1 MREKIKALYYP
12 EFWMDVATLKRSILL
27 FDELHV
33 MDRPSFSFGGGKK
46 SNFGMIGA
54 DSPLRRF
61 EKSFRDEG
69 MPLYVHG
76 APGGRI
82 SEEDY
87 AEVAADLNDM
97 EYLRRFQKGLET
109 SPAFRRIQ
117 IPVANYGEVGNQ
129 DDVTRAALDVDLT
142 TAFANYDTPIQLLE
156 DPAIQL
162 FHYSTP
168 EESAKSFLNEALTCA
183 VKLNL
188 ALRIGAKYGHQP
200 LADAKPF
207 GNLLGA
213 KYARAIAAAEKVTP
227 QIQFTDLTFAIFD
240 ELMPLERLSAL
251 SMQDVMSYRKSSA
264 GAREAFLDHMASLR
278 AKASEVT
285 DAGDYQGSI
294 EKLLITEIRPA
305 ARDFQNALEKIDD
318 GFKASMAKGGL
329 GVLGGSSLI
338 QLFAAMSWATLL
350 PLAML
355 GIAYVGKAAVD
366 AYYADKAARRES
378 SISYILSID

>member
-1 MREKIKALYYP
+1 MREMIKALYYP
-12 EFWMDVATLKRSILL
+12 EFAMDFATLKRSILL

-46 SNFGMIGA
+46 TNFGMIGS
-54 DSPLRRF
+54 DSPLRPY

-69 MPLYVHG
+69 MPLYVHH

-87 AEVAADLNDM
+87 GEVAADLNDM
-97 EYLRRFQKGLET
+97 EYLRRFQRGLEL

-129 DDVTRAALDVDLT
+129 DDVTRAVLGVDLT
-142 TAFANYDTPIQLLE
+142 TAFANYDTPVQLLE
-156 DPAIQL
+156 DTGVQL
-162 FHYSTP
+162 FRFTTP
-168 EESAKSFLNEALTCA
+168 DERAKNFLNEVLTCS

-207 GNLLGA
+207 GDLLGA
-213 KYARAIAAAEKVTP
+213 KYARAIAAAEQVTP
-227 QIQFTDLTFAIFD
+227 RIQFTDLTFAIFD
-240 ELMPLERLSAL
+240 ELMPLERLNNL
-251 SMQDVMSYRKSSA
+251 SMKDLMTYRKSSA
-264 GAREAFLDHMASLR
+264 GARNVFLEHMAALQ
-278 AKASEVT
+278 AKASEIS
-285 DAGDYQGSI
+285 DDGDYQASI
-294 EKLLITEIRPA
+294 EKILTTEIRPA

-329 GVLGGSSLI
+329 GLLGGSSLV
-338 QLFAAMSWATLL
+338 QLFAAMSWTTLL

-355 GIAYVGKAAVD
+355 GVAYVGKAAVE